1 MLGGLLLS
9 SLHSMF
15 CFFNLMSL
23 ILFDYKVN
31 KLPGK
36 PLMYLLILIDVMSI
50 LKQQAFYKGS
60 SSKYFL
66 FCRTDDLCPK
76 VSLCL
81 FSVEITIFNNV

>member
-15 CFFNLMSL
+15 CFFNFMSL
-23 ILFDYKVN
+23 VLLDYKMN

-36 PLMYLLILIDVMSI
+36 PLIYLPILIDVMSI
-50 LKQQAFYKGS
+50 LKQQTFYKGS
-60 SSKYFL
+60 TSKYFL
-66 FCRTDDLCPK
+66 FCRTHDLCTK

-81 FSVEITIFNNV
+81 FSVEIIIFNNV